1 MHSWMQRLLTAA
13 TTAAAL
19 LAAVCA
25 AASALDAFHV
35 PAVQAQAHVT
45 KINRFHKQING
56 NDKVTLTFNV
66 SANLESL
73 FTWNTKQV
81 FVFLTAEYK
90 NAKNSLNQIS
100 LWDHII
106 PDKEH
111 ANLQLE
117 VKSKYP
123 LIDQGSSLRGKKVQ
137 LVLHWYVMPNAG
149 TMIQD
154 QMALSEFKLPDAY
167 TS

>member
-1 MHSWMQRLLTAA
+1 MSLQQSLHDVMGHCYYLSETNWY
-13 TTAAAL
+13 
-19 LAAVCA
+19 
-25 AASALDAFHV
+25 
-35 PAVQAQAHVT
+35 
-45 KINRFHKQING
+45 
-56 NDKVTLTFNV
+56 NV
-66 SANLESL
+66 V
-73 FTWNTKQV
+73 V
-81 FVFLTAEYK
+81 FVFLTAEYE

-117 VKSKYP
+117 VKSRYP

-149 TMIQD
+149 AMTQD